1 MSTFTAWQAD
11 LFLLEH
17 WQKDLPESVEAQREE
32 IFAKYVALG
41 VCGREPYR
49 NQQRKLEKRSVRDL
63 PVPSQELLNRIRLP
77 AERYLNEDPCWLR
90 TCYDPSTEG
99 SWARIQDYI
108 DTKVGGS
115 VTVFNDSFLYNFGSS
130 WEKIFLRVPQLLDN
144 TCLFEEYEENVQE
157 ALEEG
162 LESDETDPHRAEESG
177 YDPEEDG
184 NPWICFFS
192 EYLFRLAAG
201 HIHIV
206 DEKTLASEG
215 ADAGTVLIIWYDECG
230 RAIRYYREEAMH
242 AAEIANLDPCYLK
255 ERACW
260 NNAEIGESYKWGAP
274 LGPPYSLDE
283 SRGETSE

>member
-17 WQKDLPESVEAQREE
+17 WQEDSPLSVDAQREE
-32 IFAKYVALG
+32 IFAKYVAPR
-41 VCGREPYR
+41 VCSR
-49 NQQRKLEKRSVRDL
+49 
-63 PVPSQELLNRIRLP
+63 ELLDRIRLP
-77 AERYLNEDPCWLR
+77 AERGLNENPYWLR
-90 TCYDPSTEG
+90 TCYGPSTEG

-108 DTKVGGS
+108 DTKVVGPA
-115 VTVFNDSFLYNFGSS
+115 TVFNDSSLYNFGSN

-144 TCLFEEYEENVQE
+144 ACLFEEYEENVQE

-162 LESDETDPHRAEESG
+162 IESEETDPQRAKESG

-184 NPWICFFS
+184 NPWVCFYS
-192 EYLFRLAAG
+192 EYLFCLAAG
-201 HIHIV
+201 HIYIV

-215 ADAGTVLIIWYDECG
+215 PDAGTVLIIWYDECG
-230 RAIRYYREEAMH
+230 RAIRYHREKAMH
-242 AAEIANLDPCYLK
+242 AAEIANLNPCYLK

-283 SRGETSE
+283 NRGETSE

>member
-11 LFLLEH
+11 LFLL
-17 WQKDLPESVEAQREE
+17 KDLPLSVEAQREE

-49 NQQRKLEKRSVRDL
+49 NQQRRLEKRSVRGL
-63 PVPSQELLNRIRLP
+63 PVPSQELLARIRLP
-77 AERYLNEDPCWLR
+77 AERDLNEDPCWLR

-99 SWARIQDYI
+99 LWARIQDYI
-108 DTKVGGS
+108 DTKVGGP
-115 VTVFNDSFLYNFGSS
+115 VTVFNDSSLYNFGSN
-130 WEKIFLRVPQLLDN
+130 WEKIFLR
-144 TCLFEEYEENVQE
+144 NVQE

-162 LESDETDPHRAEESG
+162 IESDETDPHRAEESG

-184 NPWICFFS
+184 NPWICFYS

-201 HIHIV
+201 HIYVV

-230 RAIRYYREEAMH
+230 RAIRYYREKAMH

-274 LGPPYSLDE
+274 LGPPYRLDE
-283 SRGETSE
+283 PRRTL